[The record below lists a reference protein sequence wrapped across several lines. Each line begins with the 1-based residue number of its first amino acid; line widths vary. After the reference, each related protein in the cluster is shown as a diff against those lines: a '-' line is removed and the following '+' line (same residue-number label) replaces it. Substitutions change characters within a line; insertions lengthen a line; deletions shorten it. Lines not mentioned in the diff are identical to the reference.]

1 MYEVGQRI
9 VTDLGVGSVL
19 RIEHERYYVI
29 IDFPVDNTH
38 SYETW
43 ITDRDIRYSFDTK
56 EDYRR
61 MPPEDDNR
69 VTRSIKQPRAKKQKT
84 VWRHGRYTQV
94 WR

>member
-1 MYEVGQRI
+1 MYQVDQRI
-9 VTDLGVGSVL
+9 VTDLGVGSIL
-19 RIEHERYYVI
+19 RVEHERYYVI

-43 ITDRDIRYSFDTK
+43 LTDKDIRYSFDTK

-61 MPPEDDNR
+61 VPPEDDNR

-84 VWRHGRYTQV
+84 IWRHGRYTQV